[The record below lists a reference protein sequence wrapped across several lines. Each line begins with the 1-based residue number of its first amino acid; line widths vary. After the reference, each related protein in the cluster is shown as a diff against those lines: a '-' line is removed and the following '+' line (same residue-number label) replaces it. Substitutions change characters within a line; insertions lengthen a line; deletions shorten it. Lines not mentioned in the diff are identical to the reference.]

1 MTEPDAPTVP
11 TVPEVHELPEL
22 PELPEPPSVSRGA
35 AVTVLALLASLYAM
49 HWASAL
55 VVPVLLGLM
64 LSYSL
69 SPLVDQ
75 LQRWHVPRA
84 LAAAL
89 LLAGIAAGFGATA
102 YSLSDDAVALVE
114 SLPEAADKVR
124 ESLRAARGA
133 PESVIQ
139 KVQRAATRIEE
150 VSEERSLAAAAVSK
164 GVLRVQVE
172 RSRFSV
178 KDHLWSGTLGLAGLA
193 AQAITVAFISYFLM
207 AAGDR
212 FRRKVLSI
220 AGPRFASRR
229 ITLQVLDDIT
239 RQIQNYLLVQIATS
253 VLVGMATALVFWALG
268 LDHVLVWGIAAA
280 VLNLVPYFGSVVLAA
295 GASLTAFLQ
304 FGTHE
309 MALWVALASLVVH
322 TLAGNL
328 LVPWLTARASRMS
341 PLVIFVGV
349 LAWGWLLGIWG
360 LLLGAPL
367 LMVAKAVCDRVD
379 PFRPIGELL
388 GD

>member
-1 MTEPDAPTVP
+1 M
-11 TVPEVHELPEL
+11 
-22 PELPEPPSVSRGA
+22 SRGA

-69 SPLVDQ
+69 SPLVDR

-193 AQAITVAFISYFLM
+193 AQAITVAFISYF
-207 AAGDR
+207 
-212 FRRKVLSI
+212 
-220 AGPRFASRR
+220 
-229 ITLQVLDDIT
+229 
-239 RQIQNYLLVQIATS
+239 
-253 VLVGMATALVFWALG
+253 
-268 LDHVLVWGIAAA
+268 
-280 VLNLVPYFGSVVLAA
+280 
-295 GASLTAFLQ
+295 
-304 FGTHE
+304 
-309 MALWVALASLVVH
+309 
-322 TLAGNL
+322 
-328 LVPWLTARASRMS
+328 
-341 PLVIFVGV
+341 
-349 LAWGWLLGIWG
+349 
-360 LLLGAPL
+360 
-367 LMVAKAVCDRVD
+367 
-379 PFRPIGELL
+379 
-388 GD
+388 